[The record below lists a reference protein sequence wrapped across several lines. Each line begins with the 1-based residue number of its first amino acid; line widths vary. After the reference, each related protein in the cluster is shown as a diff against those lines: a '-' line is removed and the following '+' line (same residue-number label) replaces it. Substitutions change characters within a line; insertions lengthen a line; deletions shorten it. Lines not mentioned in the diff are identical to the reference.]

1 VKTQFVSWYANQ
13 ISDQLK
19 CGKSVEECDVDLKLT
34 AVKPTNARWI
44 ISAWEKLKVQ
54 TNVIKTGW
62 YRSGT
67 LYEKSV

>member
-1 VKTQFVSWYANQ
+1 VKTQFVSWYAIQ

-34 AVKPTNARWI
+34 AMKPTNARWI

-62 YRSGT
+62 YRSGM
-67 LYEKSV
+67 L

>member
-1 VKTQFVSWYANQ
+1 M
-13 ISDQLK
+13 
-19 CGKSVEECDVDLKLT
+19 
-34 AVKPTNARWI
+34 KPTNARWI

-67 LYEKSV
+67 LYEKSMY